1 MRYVCKNCGKFVS
14 NNSTVCKSCG
24 TENPA
29 ITVEERRN
37 SSSASNANTTNDIK
51 KVECPYCNVKFNIKD
66 TTAEH
71 INCPEC
77 GSEMENPYQ
86 SETDG
91 RIGLPRI
98 IIGIVVIAVLIFN
111 IYRAIQSS
119 TKSYQ
124 QEISEITA
132 QPTTEPVRIEST
144 NAEKPTISKTP
155 NTVPNAQK
163 KTGTRLVFRSAGAGE
178 LTYYWIFT
186 EKGNQH
192 NFEYRVSDGHGY
204 RILKSGRFVTL
215 TYGQLKSQSP
225 NVILDGV
232 NINNSK
238 KIFLAGPIEEY
249 EDSYGNSHNVYAI
262 VVPYETT
269 AKVLLNDTYNPDE
282 FLLLE
287 NLVRE

>member
-1 MRYVCKNCGKFVS
+1 MRYVCKNCGRFVS
-14 NNSTVCKSCG
+14 NDSTKCKSCG

-37 SSSASNANTTNDIK
+37 SSITSNTNIMTDIK
-51 KVECPYCNVKFNIKD
+51 KVECPYCNAKFNIKEPND
-66 TTAEH
+66 KH
-71 INCPEC
+71 INCPKC

-86 SETDG
+86 SETEG
-91 RIGLPRI
+91 KIGLPRI

-111 IYRAIQSS
+111 IYRAIKSS
-119 TKSYQ
+119 TESYQ
-124 QEISEITA
+124 QETSAIAT
-132 QPTTEPVRIEST
+132 QPALEPVRIESAS
-144 NAEKPTISKTP
+144 AENPIIRKAP
-155 NTVPNAQK
+155 NTAPKAKNNE
-163 KTGTRLVFRSAGAGE
+163 TRIVFRSAGAGE
-178 LTYYWIFT
+178 LTYYWILT

-192 NFEYRVSDGHGY
+192 NFEYRISDGHGY
-204 RILKSGRFVTL
+204 RILKSGRFVTI

-225 NVILDGV
+225 NVILNGV

-238 KIFLAGPIEEY
+238 KILLAGPIEEY

-262 VVPYETT
+262 IVPDETT